1 MKKTKVTFNA
11 VKLDYSCELM
21 RALAHPLRLRIL
33 QFIDNQGVVN
43 VNKIYNALKIEQSV
57 TSQHLSVIK
66 LAGVVFTEK
75 NGKYVHCKINYDCVD
90 RAQVAVSNFLANG
103 KKTA

>member
-57 TSQHLSVIK
+57 TSQHLSVLK

-75 NGKYVHCKINYDCVD
+75 SGKYVHCKINYDCVD
-90 RAQVAVSNFLANG
+90 RAQVAVSNFLGKN